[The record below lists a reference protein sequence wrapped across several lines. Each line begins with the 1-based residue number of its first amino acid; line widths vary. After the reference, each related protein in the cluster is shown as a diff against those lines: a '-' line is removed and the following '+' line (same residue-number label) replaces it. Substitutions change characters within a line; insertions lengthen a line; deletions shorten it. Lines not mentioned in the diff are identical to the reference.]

1 MDVAKRLLLEAR
13 GLVERGWTQ
22 HADAHNERGE
32 VVKSWS
38 PDAVRWSLLGALV
51 ASFERI
57 SSAADDSP
65 AIAHLARACTG
76 LADTVDADS
85 LEEWNDEPGR
95 RQADVLRALDAAA
108 GGLPDAAFVVS
119 PN

>member
-1 MDVAKRLLLEAR
+1 VDVAKRLLLEAR

-57 SSAADDSP
+57 SSASDGP

-76 LADTVDADS
+76 LADTLDADS
-85 LEEWNDEPGR
+85 LEEWNDEPER
-95 RQADVLRALDAAA
+95 RKADVLAALDAAA
-108 GGLPDAAFVVS
+108 AGLPDAAFVVS